1 MITCLIS
8 SPRKNGFGASIAAK
22 AVEGAESAGKTVSVH
37 HLNDMTSYRQCQNC
51 GGCKNNGCHC
61 VLKDDITPILEEIR
75 DAEGLIL
82 CTSINFND
90 TNGLFKLVFDRLY
103 SFLDMN
109 SCSAMPKG
117 KKVAVIVT
125 AGADD
130 TSAERV
136 SVELE
141 KIMEQHFY
149 CQSVGRISYCTWFM
163 PLDMPMD
170 PEVLDRAFQIGTRF
184 RDC

>member
-1 MITCLIS
+1 
-8 SPRKNGFGASIAAK
+8 
-22 AVEGAESAGKTVSVH
+22 
-37 HLNDMTSYRQCQNC
+37 
-51 GGCKNNGCHC
+51 
-61 VLKDDITPILEEIR
+61 
-75 DAEGLIL
+75 
-82 CTSINFND
+82 
-90 TNGLFKLVFDRLY
+90 
-103 SFLDMN
+103 
-109 SCSAMPKG
+109 MPKG

>member
-22 AVEGAESAGKTVSVH
+22 AVEGAESVGKTVSVH

-117 KKVAVIVT
+117 KKVAENVRCIVIPATQDIVLQASGGYRT
-125 AGADD
+125 APGSCRWTCPWTPRSWTAR
-130 TSAERV
+130 SR
-136 SVELE
+136 SVRGSETV
-141 KIMEQHFY
+141 KT
-149 CQSVGRISYCTWFM
+149 RAAM
-163 PLDMPMD
+163 PDAC
-170 PEVLDRAFQIGTRF
+170 R
-184 RDC
+184 